1 VKVDFDEGLFH
12 ISNGEWFAGTTI
24 VYAAK
29 GDDAFG
35 MRCDYKLSTLAQI
48 ETEMEDDGM
57 RRALVSGHDIER
69 WLLKTA
75 KAAAVSKNLSRGRAT
90 PFRRV
95 LARLRNTRHAP
106 RPGPLAGGGRTL
118 LHDEYRRPDVE
129 SPALA
134 IAAAHQRSR
143 RHRSLGVKHLGS
155 EIRVVARPLDVDKY
169 PFLRGAKYRPVRII
183 ISYSTST
190 SWLTMSCEDGRAH
203 EALTV
208 QHVRAVP

>member
-57 RRALVSGHDIER
+57 RHALVSGHDIER

-143 RHRSLGVKHLGS
+143 RHRSLGVKHLGL
-155 EIRVVARPLDVDKY
+155 RFVLLLDH
-169 PFLRGAKYRPVRII
+169 LM
-183 ISYSTST
+183 STNIP
-190 SWLTMSCEDGRAH
+190 SCEGQSIGQSESSYRTQPRPAGS
-203 EALTV
+203 
-208 QHVRAVP
+208 Q

>member
-1 VKVDFDEGLFH
+1 MKVDFDEGLFH

-57 RRALVSGHDIER
+57 RHALVSGHDIER

-143 RHRSLGVKHLGS
+143 RHRSLGVKHLGL
-155 EIRVVARPLDVDKY
+155 RFVLLLDH
-169 PFLRGAKYRPVRII
+169 LM
-183 ISYSTST
+183 STNIP
-190 SWLTMSCEDGRAH
+190 SCEGQSIGQSESSYRTQPRPAGS
-203 EALTV
+203 
-208 QHVRAVP
+208 Q